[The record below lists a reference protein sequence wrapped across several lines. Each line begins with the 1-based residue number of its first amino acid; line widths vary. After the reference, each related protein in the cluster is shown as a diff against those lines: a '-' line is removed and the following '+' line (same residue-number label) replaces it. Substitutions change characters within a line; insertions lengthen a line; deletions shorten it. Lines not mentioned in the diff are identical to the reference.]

1 MENKDILALK
11 SELEKKSRE
20 LLELQEKKR
29 KIGVEV
35 KKIQTHTEEILELT
49 NKKSVI
55 KFYEFDRKTRLNK
68 EIQEHNAVL
77 NAVTERIEKAYG
89 IKTIAESELILEDL
103 SKKIKDIQGGSQ
115 KLSIEI
121 EKVEKK
127 HKKHR

>member
-1 MENKDILALK
+1 MEQKDILALK
-11 SELEKKSRE
+11 SELEKKTKE

-35 KKIQTHTEEILELT
+35 KKIQTHKEEIAELT

-77 NAVTERIEKAYG
+77 NAVTERIGKAYG
-89 IKTIAESELILEDL
+89 IKTMAESELILENL

-127 HKKHR
+127 HKKHK